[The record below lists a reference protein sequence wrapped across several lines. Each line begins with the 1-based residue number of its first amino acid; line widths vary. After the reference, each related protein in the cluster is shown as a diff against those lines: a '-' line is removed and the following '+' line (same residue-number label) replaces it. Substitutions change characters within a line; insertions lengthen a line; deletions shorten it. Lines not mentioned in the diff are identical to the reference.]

1 MYKYDTKN
9 IESQTYSTDNEYK
22 FGRGHD
28 FYMEETLDR
37 LQENRQSKSK
47 EEDTVEKGTFI
58 AVQIKWLSFQNSNP
72 NSYQLIRRDE
82 KRTWNYA
89 SRKNEDH

>member
-1 MYKYDTKN
+1 MHKYDTKY
-9 IESQTYSTDNEYK
+9 IESQTHSTDNEYK
-22 FGRGHD
+22 LGRGHN

-37 LQENRQSKSK
+37 LQENGQSKSK

-58 AVQIKWLSFQNSNP
+58 AVQIKRSSLQNSNP

-82 KRTWNYA
+82 KRT
-89 SRKNEDH
+89 